1 MFNYTEN
8 TLATMNIA
16 DVNKIE
22 NYLNGGH
29 KVLGRKD
36 FQYKGETFE
45 TAKIVL
51 QSIKSIIDFHS
62 SYICGNPVS
71 ITGDTEKV
79 ALLQGVYKKGNYNK
93 ADYEIAK
100 NLYTF
105 ANAYEYVYRD
115 KGVIKSKII
124 NNTDAYPIYENGEY
138 IGFVEHWEDILKSI
152 SNDIIYYNDKVEV
165 YENNRLIDTYNNT
178 TGLPIHYTNG
188 NLNKTN
194 IFGASLVDDLIPIM
208 DEIEALLSKASDSVE
223 ILSMNPLGVSMGDRV
238 ESSVSKDVTGA
249 VLNLESGADFKYATA
264 ELDYNSIKLLLDSL
278 INQFYT
284 IACVPSSLF
293 GNSNIANVSEVS
305 LKLLFN
311 NSDSVAK
318 RVAFSMQEGFA
329 QRLEYISKL
338 LGVNVTDVNISFN
351 YNRPVDNSSLLNDL
365 KTQWDMGAISKESI
379 IRNSPYT
386 SDIDRELGLIEN
398 ENSGK
403 VVDEPQDI
411 VVND

>member
-16 DVNKIE
+16 DVHKIE

-29 KVLGRKD
+29 NVLNRKD
-36 FQYKGETFE
+36 FQFKGETFE

-62 SYICGNPVS
+62 SYICGNTVS
-71 ITGDTEKV
+71 ITGDKEKV

-93 ADYEIAK
+93 ADYEITK
-100 NLYTF
+100 SLYTYG
-105 ANAYEYVYRD
+105 NAFEYVYRD
-115 KGVIKSKII
+115 KGVIKSKVI

-138 IGFVEHWEDILKSI
+138 VGFVEHWEDTLKSI
-152 SNDIIYYNDKVEV
+152 SNDIIYYADKVEV
-165 YENNRLIDTYNNT
+165 WENNRLIDTYNNT

-311 NSDSVAK
+311 NSDSMAK
-318 RVAFSMQEGFA
+318 RVAFSMQEGFN

-338 LGVNVTDVNISFN
+338 LGVDVTDVNISFN
-351 YNRPVDNSSLLNDL
+351 YNRPVDNSSLLKDL
-365 KTQWDMGAISKESI
+365 KTQYDMGAISKESI
-379 IRNSPYT
+379 VRNSPYT
-386 SDIDRELGLIEN
+386 SDIDRELGLIDK
-398 ENSGK
+398 ENSGMK
-403 VVDEPQDI
+403 INKPQDI
-411 VVND
+411 VVKD